1 MDDIKKGIQGG
12 DIDFFEYED
21 LIDSHLKD
29 IICMPRRYDF
39 FPRSD
44 SCYISYLI
52 SIHPDKFE
60 ARMMLRDFTR
70 VGNKVMGKNWL
81 RALSAITEPTMRG
94 AIESENI
101 GILEYLLTFA
111 DEHLMIET
119 IRKSKHG
126 SSGDSKLQRWFYDK
140 FPEYPT
146 IV

>member
-1 MDDIKKGIQGG
+1 MDDIKKGIQEGH
-12 DIDFFEYED
+12 IDFFEYED

-29 IICMPRRYDF
+29 IICTHEINLVRE
-39 FPRSD
+39 D
-44 SCYISYLI
+44 SYYLSYLI

-70 VGNKVMGKNWL
+70 VGDKVMGKNWL
-81 RALSAITEPTMRG
+81 RALSVITEPTMRG

-101 GILEYLLTFA
+101 EILEYLLTFA

-140 FPEYPT
+140 FPEYPY
-146 IV
+146 I